1 MGSKR
6 TETDK
11 DQWKG
16 GVIAN
21 IDQAPALNEQQEA
34 FVAEYVRN
42 GGNASAACIKV
53 GYETN
58 TGTELLKNHKVR
70 QAIEL
75 KRDLDIKMN
84 GATKAWEVMQGLLT
98 DPAAPAQVRFQAAR
112 WTLEASGH
120 GLSAIAA
127 AIHIKK
133 GGTKDLHEM
142 SVTDL
147 QQMVDRYRE
156 QLTSMKQV
164 VTEAQALDNAIDLSP
179 PDNDA
184 RP

>member
-1 MGSKR
+1 MAKP
-6 TETDK
+6 TDK

-21 IDQAPALNEQQEA
+21 IDNAPALNDQQEQ

-42 GGNASAACIKV
+42 GGNSTAACIKA
-53 GYETN
+53 GYEPN
-58 TGTELLKNHKVR
+58 TGTELMKNHKVR

-75 KRDLDIKMN
+75 KRDLDIKMS
-84 GATKAWEVMQGLLT
+84 GATKAWDVMQGLLT

-127 AIHIKK
+127 AIHMKK
-133 GGTKDLHEM
+133 GGAKELHEM

-147 QQMVDRYRE
+147 QEMVDRYRE

-164 VTEAQALDNAIDLSP
+164 VTEVNALDNAIILP
-179 PDNDA
+179 PDNNA